1 MMRLFRSVPSRV
13 AVVAGLAPLVV
24 LTGSTPADG
33 GSDPFAALPGEIVLT
48 GTARDFRERTAPG
61 GHPDFE
67 RAPTGGFGQYANIVA
82 DDLDAD
88 GKPRFKSSGTK
99 VGSQFRDAQGRS
111 ISPTKSYIA
120 SRPGDRQGNLSS
132 TASGAVTGEAGL
144 RQWFRDVP
152 GVNQSKPVAITL
164 QRKSGTNTYTFSDR
178 TDSTY
183 AKRGGFF
190 PINGELYGNSGG
202 GGLAGT
208 NYHFTYELSTEFK
221 FEAGKGQIFRFT
233 GDDDVWVFID
243 NKLVIDIGGV
253 HGAVDQVID
262 LDRLAWLADGK
273 TYSLKFFFAERHRT
287 QSNFMIETTL
297 NLRSVTPPA
306 TTGLHD

>member
-1 MMRLFRSVPSRV
+1 MFTLIRRVPGRL
-13 AVVAGLAPLVV
+13 AILTGLTSLVT
-24 LTGSTPADG
+24 LAGSTPADG
-33 GSDPFAALPGEIVLT
+33 GMDPYAALPAEIALT
-48 GTARDFRERTAPG
+48 GTARDFRERSAPG

-67 RAPTGGFGQYANIVA
+67 RPPTAGFGQYANIVA

-99 VGSQFRDAQGRS
+99 VVSQFRDAQGRS
-111 ISPTKSYIA
+111 ICAPKSYIA
-120 SRPGDRQGNLSS
+120 ARPGDRTGSLSAS
-132 TASGAVTGEAGL
+132 ASGAISGETGL

-164 QRKSGTNTYTFSDR
+164 RRKPGSNTYTFSDK
-178 TDSTY
+178 TDQTY
-183 AKRGGFF
+183 AQKGGFF
-190 PINGELYGNSGG
+190 PMNGELYGNSGG
-202 GGLAGT
+202 GGLADT

-221 FEAGKGQIFRFT
+221 YEAGKGQLFRFT

-262 LDRLAWLADGK
+262 LDRLTWLADGK
-273 TYSLKFFFAERHRT
+273 SYSLRFFFAERHRT

-297 NLRSVTPPA
+297 HLRSVSPPA
-306 TTGLHD
+306 TSGLHD